1 MSYMFALSFVLF
13 TGTSVAAVGG
23 MRPGPP
29 ELPGA
34 PSAEAKAVSEVDERL
49 GEEHEEETEAV
60 PDEFYVESPQRLGTN
75 GRRWADCI
83 RPKFRAKQS
92 RAESSKKTK
101 DPHRRRRTQGLR
113 PATKK
118 RPWSDGTKPF
128 GAAESIERVPV
139 GTLKRL
145 ASSSGSGPTTSGS
158 NAAPVPDEDSDSQLD
173 EDSDFSSLVQLP
185 SWLRNICGKRKRK
198 EKKSQDL
205 APPNGAEYFVG
216 PRNKRRRH
224 ETAPPNQAQTELGSC
239 IAGEESGEAS
249 DPSCGYPCWRCP
261 SCGILV
267 GSCCPRG
274 KCPVCV

>member
-1 MSYMFALSFVLF
+1 MSD
-13 TGTSVAAVGG
+13 
-23 MRPGPP
+23 
-29 ELPGA
+29 E
-34 PSAEAKAVSEVDERL
+34 DERF

-60 PDEFYVESPQRLGTN
+60 PDEFYVESPPRLGRN

-83 RPKFRAKQS
+83 RPEFRAKQC
-92 RAESSKKTK
+92 RAESSRKTK

-113 PATKK
+113 PTTKK

-158 NAAPVPDEDSDSQLD
+158 NAVPVPDVSQSVGQTLD
-173 EDSDFSSLVQLP
+173 EDSDFSSVVQLP
-185 SWLRNICGKRKRK
+185 SWLRNLCGKRKRQ
-198 EKKSQDL
+198 EKKSQDP
-205 APPNGAEYFVG
+205 APSTGSEYFVG

-224 ETAPPNQAQTELGSC
+224 EAAPPNQAQNEPGGC
-239 IAGEESGEAS
+239 IAGEEPGEAS
-249 DPSCGYPCWRCP
+249 GLEPREESEPSGLDWRCPSCGYPCWRREWHHREPC
-261 SCGILV
+261 SCR
-267 GSCCPRG
+267 PRG